1 MIYPLNIMIFQFAY
15 FNFPEGNSQ
24 SSRRSFQQLLSSS
37 ALFFEDPDARCSLR
51 QVEKIV
57 QVTCALV
64 FSCWEV
70 YDMVKKNI
78 VS

>member
-15 FNFPEGNSQ
+15 FNFPEGSSQ

-37 ALFFEDPDARCSLR
+37 ALFFEDPDARCSPR

-70 YDMVKKNI
+70 YDMVNKKI
-78 VS
+78 